1 MTDQDW
7 DAGFAQSLT
16 VFLNGGAIT
25 EADRRGQPIRDDSF
39 LLLFNAS
46 PRELKFT
53 LPPARYGGGVAD
65 GAGHRAVHRAVRGWH
80 RGQGGEPG
88 PGARP
93 FPAGP
98 SPRVTSRAGS
108 ASY

>member
-53 LPPARYGGGVAD
+53 LPPASYGEVWD
-65 GAGHRAVHRAVRGWH
+65 TVLDT
-80 RGQGGEPG
+80 
-88 PGARP
+88 ARP
-93 FPAGP
+93 DERFEDAPTIKAGGLVLLRER
-98 SPRVTSRAGS
+98 SVQLLRRG
-108 ASY
+108 

>member
-53 LPPARYGGGVAD
+53 LPPARYGGVWQTVLDTARSIELFED
-65 GAGHRAVHRAVRGWH
+65 GTAV
-80 RGQGGEPG
+80 
-88 PGARP
+88 
-93 FPAGP
+93 
-98 SPRVTSRAGS
+98 RAGS
-108 ASY
+108 LVPVRDRSLQVLRRG